1 MQIFN
6 PATGG
11 YIKTIGED
19 RFIDLQAE
27 YDVIVAQH
35 QQWKATPLS
44 ERIALMQKFGEQMEK
59 RKDKIA
65 AVLTEE
71 IGKPTWQSYNEI
83 NGAIGRVKWL
93 TDNAEKYLS
102 DELITHSDT
111 LYEKITYEPI
121 GVVCVI
127 SAWNYPYLVGVNA
140 FVTALLAGNSVLYK
154 PSEYALLTGME
165 IDRLMYYAGVGNH
178 AFRLILGG
186 RATGEKMTELP
197 FDGYCFTGSY
207 KTGKAVLKKVTERM
221 APCQLELGG
230 KDPVYVMD
238 DIDDIP
244 KVAAAVADGAFYN
257 NGQSCC
263 AVERVYVHENIYD
276 AFLES
281 FLATVKSW
289 KLGYPTEE
297 GVYFGAITRRS
308 QLQVLQSQVEDALSK
323 GATLRLGGKIISH
336 TGNYFE
342 PTVLTEVNHRM
353 AVMTEESFG
362 PVIGIMKVKDDNE
375 ASQLMADTEYGLTA
389 GVYSKSKERAEKV
402 LSRINSGTSY
412 WNCCDRLTPGL
423 PWSGRKH
430 SGYGGATLSHLGF
443 RTFTRPRAWQMKSP
457 EA

>member
-1 MQIFN
+1 MEIFN
-6 PATGG
+6 PATGA
-11 YIKTIGED
+11 YIKTIGKD
-19 RFIDLQAE
+19 RFIHLKDDYDL
-27 YDVIVAQH
+27 IIGQH
-35 QQWKATPLS
+35 QQWKDTPLS
-44 ERIALMQKFGEQMEK
+44 ERIKLMQKFGQEMEK

-71 IGKPTWQSYNEI
+71 VGKPTWQSVNEI
-83 NGAIGRVKWL
+83 NGAISRVKWL
-93 TDNAEKYLS
+93 TDNAEKYLA
-102 DELITHSDT
+102 DEIITHSDT
-111 LYEKITYEPI
+111 MYEKITYEPL

-140 FVTALLAGNSVLYK
+140 FVTALLAGNTVLYK

-178 AFRLILGG
+178 AFRLALGG
-186 RATGEKMTELP
+186 PGIGEKMTEME

-207 KTGKAVLKKVTERM
+207 KTGQEVLKKVSSRL

-230 KDPVYVMD
+230 KDPVYVME

-263 AVERVYVHENIYD
+263 AVERIYVHEAIYD

-281 FLATVKSW
+281 FIETVKSW
-289 KLGYPTEE
+289 KLGFPTDE
-297 GVYFGAITRRS
+297 GVYFGAITRRE
-308 QLQVLQSQVEDALSK
+308 QLDVLADQVADAVYK

-342 PTVLTEVNHRM
+342 PTILTEVNHRM
-353 AVMTEESFG
+353 KVMMEESFG
-362 PVIGIMKVKDDNE
+362 PVIGIMKVKDDEE
-375 ASQLMADTEYGLTA
+375 AGQLMRHTDYGLTA
-389 GVYSKSKERAEKV
+389 GVYSKSRERAEKV

-412 WNCCDRLTPGL
+412 WNCCDRVSPGL

-443 RTFTRPRAWQMKSP
+443 RTFTRPKAWQMKSP